1 VEAKDWTAAMDI
13 VDQEIAHAPKDMDI
27 RAWRARV
34 LMWSGKIAEAER
46 EYLEILAI
54 VPNDPDNWMGLA
66 NVYSRERRAEEARRA
81 LDRAVE
87 LDPKRADLRA
97 ARGRAFAS
105 RT

>member
-66 NVYSRERRAEEARRA
+66 NVYSREAPSGGGEAGSGPRRGTRSEARR
-81 LDRAVE
+81 
-87 LDPKRADLRA
+87 PP
-97 ARGRAFAS
+97 RGTRSRVAS